1 MKGSILRVL
10 FQRHNDEPI
19 IKDVII
25 KKKLADG
32 SIDVETTEEIFLSNG
47 DGPMYDMDLF
57 NLKMDDMTVRYYKDI
72 LPKYMESIHFTKFM
86 IAFFRTPSS
95 TPQEWKHN
103 VPTWKPYFY
112 RETRL
117 AAVWCILCLKQM
129 NIFPKDLI
137 KIIARYV
144 YESRHD
150 MCWFPQIQQ
159 EETSLVQEPERKK
172 LKRRIKKKVI

>member
-57 NLKMDDMTVRYYKDI
+57 NLKMDDMTVRYYNI
-72 LPKYMESIHFTKFM
+72 LPKYMKESIHFTKFM
-86 IAFFRTPSS
+86 IAFLRTPSS
-95 TPQEWKHN
+95 SPQEWKQN

-112 RETRL
+112 RETCL
-117 AAVWCILCLKQM
+117 ATILCLKKM
-129 NIFPKDLI
+129 NIFPKELI
-137 KIIARYV
+137 KMIAEYV